1 MALGLQQAPPPAN
14 SESMVRVKTTALLT
28 TGAAEWRLTR
38 TRGTHLAG
46 KAPACDP
53 HPAWIK
59 PAGQGKWLGSAKSDW
74 PSGITEFS
82 LTFQVTAPQIATFDL
97 VYAVDSKLESATL
110 NGQPLAIDAQKGS
123 NALSVLKVRPL
134 NDLFQLGPNV
144 LVVRVLTAG
153 QSDRPMGFYAEGF
166 AITGEKEYTRHMH
179 VASPSRSTATPP
191 LRNWPASPAQQPGS
205 HTHAAA
211 PLPPSAVLAA
221 PLRGPLV
228 AGCLP
233 GAGWQCVH
241 EASGRLVISAVGLPL
256 GASWSVALHDER
268 WVHPHTTRSQVSRC
282 VLTLPPLRTS
292 SGMRVC
298 ACLEVPAGA
307 VEQWSEWRPVL
318 QLSTVLLA
326 LPMATAAV
334 APATPPAPVAP
345 LVAPPPP
352 PPALASAPAPKPLQ
366 PVEPPAAAA
375 SKRDVKVRIAELEA
389 TVLSQGRAIDEMR
402 FLAARMEGY
411 GQRWPQ

>member
-1 MALGLQQAPPPAN
+1 M
-14 SESMVRVKTTALLT
+14 
-28 TGAAEWRLTR
+28 
-38 TRGTHLAG
+38 
-46 KAPACDP
+46 
-53 HPAWIK
+53 
-59 PAGQGKWLGSAKSDW
+59 
-74 PSGITEFS
+74 
-82 LTFQVTAPQIATFDL
+82 
-97 VYAVDSKLESATL
+97 
-110 NGQPLAIDAQKGS
+110 
-123 NALSVLKVRPL
+123 
-134 NDLFQLGPNV
+134 
-144 LVVRVLTAG
+144 
-153 QSDRPMGFYAEGF
+153 
-166 AITGEKEYTRHMH
+166 
-179 VASPSRSTATPP
+179 
-191 LRNWPASPAQQPGS
+191 
-205 HTHAAA
+205 
-211 PLPPSAVLAA
+211 
-221 PLRGPLV
+221 
-228 AGCLP
+228 
-233 GAGWQCVH
+233 
-241 EASGRLVISAVGLPL
+241 
-256 GASWSVALHDER
+256 ALHDER

-345 LVAPPPP
+345 LLVPPPP

-402 FLAARMEGY
+402 FLAAHMEGY